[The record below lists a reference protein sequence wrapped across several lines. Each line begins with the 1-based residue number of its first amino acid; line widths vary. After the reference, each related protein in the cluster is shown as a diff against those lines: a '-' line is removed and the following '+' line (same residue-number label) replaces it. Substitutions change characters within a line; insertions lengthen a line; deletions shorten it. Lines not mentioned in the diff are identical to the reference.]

1 MPDLNLTP
9 GQLREILDLSEDAYR
24 HWRRALSPL
33 AGRNGYRPCFT
44 HGDLVAMAVLKALI
58 DEAGV
63 RVGLL
68 EPVSAELFRLC
79 QQAPWAALERS
90 ALVIVPGEARISL
103 VPASPQSAAAENAIA
118 IHVPCGPIVTR
129 LRTRL
134 LADQDSDSQHPLRFP
149 PAAVSGDRRSAR
161 DNS

>member
-1 MPDLNLTP
+1 MNLTP

-44 HGDLVAMAVLKALI
+44 HGDLLAMAVVKALI

-63 RVGLL
+63 KVGLL
-68 EPVSAELFRLC
+68 EPISAELFRLC
-79 QQAPWAALERS
+79 QQAPWAVLERS
-90 ALVIVPGEARISL
+90 ALVIVLGQARISV
-103 VPASPQSAAAENAIA
+103 VPGSQQPPLGDSAIS
-118 IHVPCGPIVTR
+118 IHVPCGPIVGR
-129 LRTRL
+129 LRARL
-134 LADQDSDSQHPLRFP
+134 LAEQDSDSQQPLRFP
-149 PAAVSGDRRSAR
+149 PAAVSGDRRSAG